1 MLRHQDIWAA
11 VDRLAADHG
20 LSPSGLARRAGL
32 DPTTFNKS
40 KRITREGRE
49 RWPSTESVAKS
60 LAATGVSI
68 DEFVALIADRAGA
81 GSRGLPALA
90 FSKAGAEG
98 HFDGAGLPTG
108 KEWAETAFPALS
120 DAHAYA
126 LEVAGDALAP
136 TYRDGTVIVVSPAAP
151 VRRGDRVVAKMRTGD
166 VLVAEMRRP
175 PGKTIEVRLL
185 SGDHAERNLSADDM
199 AWVARIMW
207 ASQ

>member
-1 MLRHQDIWAA
+1 MLTHAQIWAA
-11 VDRLAADHG
+11 IDRLAARAG
-20 LSPSGLARRAGL
+20 LSASGLAKRAGL

-60 LAATGVSI
+60 LAATGISI

-90 FSKAGAEG
+90 FSKAAAEG
-98 HFDGAGLPTG
+98 HFDGAGLPMG

-126 LEVAGDALAP
+126 LEVAGDGLAP

-151 VRRGDRVVAKMRTGD
+151 VRRGDRVIAKTRAGEVM
-166 VLVAEMRRP
+166 VAEMRRP
-175 PGKTIEVRLL
+175 PGKTIELRLL
-185 SGDHAERNLSADDM
+185 TGDHAERNLPADDM
-199 AWVARIMW
+199 AWVARIVW